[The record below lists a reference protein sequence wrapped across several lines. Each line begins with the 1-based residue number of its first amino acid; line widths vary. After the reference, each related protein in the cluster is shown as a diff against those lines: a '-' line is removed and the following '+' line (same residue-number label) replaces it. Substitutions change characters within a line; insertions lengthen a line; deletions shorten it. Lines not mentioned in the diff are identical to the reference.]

1 MHKITP
7 FLWFEDQAEEA
18 AEFCV
23 SVFPG
28 SKVAGINRYG
38 ESGMGVPGT
47 AMTISFEHWPYRARS
62 RRHTFSGLNGGRVSL
77 IPAA

>member
-18 AEFCV
+18 ADFYI

-28 SKVAGINRYG
+28 SKVTRANRYG
-38 ESGMGVPGT
+38 ESGMGTPGT
-47 AMTISFEHWPYRARS
+47 VMVTCLRPEPRWRDESQ
-62 RRHTFSGLNGGRVSL
+62 
-77 IPAA
+77 